1 MTLGIELVG
10 GDGHLGEV
18 TSTRTRCL
26 SGDARER
33 GHGRT
38 RGKGEGREGRENTG
52 DEVRGRREGNTE
64 RYRRLG
70 EDSGGKERMR

>member
-26 SGDARER
+26 SGDARGR

-38 RGKGEGREGRENTG
+38 RAKGEAKEGRESTG
-52 DEVRGRREGNTE
+52 NEVRGR
-64 RYRRLG
+64 G
-70 EDSGGKERMR
+70 E